1 MDFKTFKPVCRLGA
15 VTIAFAFAAS
25 AAAAQGAC
33 PDWRMNGSVV
43 TTDAETAWAP
53 QRYSTTAGGSLN
65 MWQCSAV
72 DGVGHVNQAP
82 SFTIT
87 YDARNRGLDLDF
99 RVEASCDTL
108 LYVNDAT
115 ANWHFNDDN
124 DNSLNPRIRLAAASS
139 GVYDVWVGTY
149 GEASCPATLVV
160 ESFPASS
167 GGGQQPGQPQ
177 QPAAATCPEWSL
189 GGAELTVNAGGNE
202 ARDLVAGGSISLFDS
217 CNHVPAHGYVAPAPD
232 FTLYYTAPEANA
244 ELRLAATGDCDT
256 LLLVNDLR
264 AQWVFND
271 DSDGLNPAISI
282 PNAESG
288 RYDIWVGTYG
298 SALCRA
304 NFTVASVL
312 PAAPEAPPALTK

>member
-1 MDFKTFKPVCRLGA
+1 MTFKSFTSVCRTAA
-15 VTIAFAFAAS
+15 VASGFALLAG

-65 MWQCSAV
+65 MWQCGSV
-72 DGVGHVNQAP
+72 EGHGYTNQAP

-99 RVEASCDTL
+99 RVEATCDTL
-108 LYVNDAT
+108 LLVNDST
-115 ANWHFNDDN
+115 AGWHFNDDN

-149 GEASCPATLVV
+149 GEATCAATLVV

-167 GGGQQPGQPQ
+167 GGQQPQPQ
-177 QPAAATCPEWSL
+177 QPTPAAACPTWSL
-189 GGAELTVNAGGNE
+189 GGAEINLGSGASE
-202 ARDLVAGGSISLFDS
+202 QRDLVAGGSISLFNS
-217 CNHVPAHGYVAPAPD
+217 TCQVSGAYGYVAAAPD

-244 ELRLAATGDCDT
+244 ELVLSATGDCDT

-271 DSDGLNPAISI
+271 DSDGLNPSISI

-298 SALCRA
+298 SDLCRA
-304 NFTVASVL
+304 NFSVSSVA
-312 PAAPEAPPALTK
+312 AAPALTK